1 MKETYVIKRNGKRVP
16 FQEEKIRIAIG
27 NANQEVPIM
36 RRMSDAQMDAA
47 TENVT
52 SQILSSEHEWHIEE
66 IQDAVIL
73 AIQEMRAYEVAT
85 KYAVYRYKRGL
96 SLITAPQSLQTSAFI
111 PPSVQVGSVVSV
123 VTFSWFCGSIGIVFS
138 SVLAQFSH
146 VKIMFPSFTN
156 VASVFLT
163 S

>member
-27 NANQEVPIM
+27 KANQEVPIM

-52 SQILSSEHEWHIEE
+52 SQILSSEHEWYIEE

-96 SLITAPQSLQTSAFI
+96 VRQINTTDEEVLSLIERTNEEAKDENSNKNPVINSTQRDYMA
-111 PPSVQVGSVVSV
+111 GAVSKDL
-123 VTFSWFCGSIGIVFS
+123 TQR
-138 SVLAQFSH
+138 VLLPEDIWEAHAVHS
-146 VKIMFPSFTN
+146 
-156 VASVFLT
+156 
-163 S
+163 